1 MKRFL
6 GIALAAGLV
15 SATACTDSSGV
26 NEMAP
31 VTVSMQI
38 DGSAL
43 ASAGFDGSALFS
55 MGGISPAEVD
65 SLWVEVTGLSF
76 LSCDSNCADP
86 DPDPDPDPNAD
97 PDPDPDECCG
107 YWTDLPLNQ
116 PVWIDLM
123 NLPIEDDSVF
133 VLAEGELPIGEYQKI
148 RIGVGDAQ
156 VWFNTDQSKG
166 QSDFPAGEWH
176 DVTVPSGR
184 LNTNVG
190 LTIEDDGTG
199 LPVPVAMVPFVKE
212 VAVSLVFDPAMTFNN
227 VHTTGSG
234 KVILTPQFRL
244 R

>member
-6 GIALAAGLV
+6 GIALAAGLI

-26 NEMAP
+26 NETAP

-43 ASAGFDGSALFS
+43 ASAGFDGTALLS
-55 MGGISPAEVD
+55 MGGINPGEVGA
-65 SLWVEVTGLSF
+65 LLVEVTGLSF
-76 LSCDSNCADP
+76 LSCDADCADP
-86 DPDPDPDPNAD
+86 DPDPDPDPNSDPDPD

-107 YWTDLPLNQ
+107 YWTHLPLEES
-116 PVWIDLM
+116 VTIDLM
-123 NLPIEDDSVF
+123 ALPTEEDGAF
-133 VLAEGELPIGEYQKI
+133 VIASGDLPIGEYQKV
-148 RIGVGDAQ
+148 RISVGVAEI
-156 VWFNTDQSKG
+156 WFNTDQSKG
-166 QSDFPAGEWH
+166 QAEFLPNVYPDDPGYP
-176 DVTVPSGR
+176 VTVPSGR

-190 LTIEDDGTG
+190 LTVEDDGTG
-199 LPVPVAMVPFVKE
+199 VPLE
-212 VAVSLVFDPAMTFNN
+212 VSLVFDPAMTFNN